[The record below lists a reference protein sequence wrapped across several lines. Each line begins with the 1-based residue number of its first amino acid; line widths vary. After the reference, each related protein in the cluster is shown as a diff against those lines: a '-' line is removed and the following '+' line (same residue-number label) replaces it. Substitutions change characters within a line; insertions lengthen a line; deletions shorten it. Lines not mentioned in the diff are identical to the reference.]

1 MVASASQLPEDSTDA
16 PEVDVTRIYL
26 QTVGVEQKKRRVY
39 GLGSQASTFYPDSIS
54 SSSAASTHY
63 NTLFDERLRDEL
75 QGIEENFK
83 KKNEEMQQ
91 KNEEMQKQIEDMKK
105 REEERHKREEER
117 QKREEEMQQK
127 IYQMEQIVLR
137 FTQGTTSHP
146 PAHTS
151 GSPEL
156 TTHDDSEHT
165 CDDF

>member
-16 PEVDVTRIYL
+16 PEVNVTRIYL

-39 GLGSQASTFYPDSIS
+39 GFGSQASTFYPDSIS

-75 QGIEENFK
+75 QGIEENMK
-83 KKNEEMQQ
+83 KNNEEMQQ

-105 REEERHKREEER
+105 REEER
-117 QKREEEMQQK
+117 QKRAEDMQQK

-137 FTQGTTSHP
+137 LTQGTTSHP
-146 PAHTS
+146 R
-151 GSPEL
+151 
-156 TTHDDSEHT
+156 DDSEHIHPNLHS
-165 CDDF
+165 

>member
-26 QTVGVEQKKRRVY
+26 QAIGVEQKKRRVY

-54 SSSAASTHY
+54 SSSAASNPY
-63 NTLFDERLRDEL
+63 NTLFDEQLRDEL
-75 QGIEENFK
+75 QGIVENFK
-83 KKNEEMQQ
+83 KKNEEIQQ

-105 REEERHKREEER
+105 REEER
-117 QKREEEMQQK
+117 QKREEDMQQK